1 MNQPYSAHTWTKAAQ
16 LVIRQTPFTLALLR
30 ERIVIMLKKFLVMI
44 TLLIAFFSLA
54 TAQDHPGFHVKGR
67 HLYDKC
73 GEKVILR
80 GVNKMIIWKDIDGIP
95 AYAEIA
101 QTGANVVRIVWN
113 DSGPALDLDKTITN
127 CIAQQMI
134 PMVESHDAT
143 GKWELLDKAVDYW
156 IRPDIVP
163 ILQKHEQYLLLNI
176 ANECGDAGVTTEMIR
191 TKYCE
196 VIQKMRLAGI
206 HVPLIIDATDWGK
219 NINILQSE
227 GPALLEADPDHNL
240 IFSIHLWWPVMWGYS
255 EKRIIEELAESV
267 AMELPLIVGEFGNRW
282 DETPGGVIPWRAIL
296 KQCQLYEIGWL
307 AWSWGPGNKPQTF
320 LDMTRDGSFA
330 TLHDW
335 GLAVAITDSF
345 SIKNTSVRP
354 AFILNLNCE
363 QAPGKNK

>member
-1 MNQPYSAHTWTKAAQ
+1 MNKKIIIAITLFTWFA
-16 LVIRQTPFTLALLR
+16 ISTLA
-30 ERIVIMLKKFLVMI
+30 
-44 TLLIAFFSLA
+44 
-54 TAQDHPGFHVKGR
+54 QDYPGFRVKGR
-67 HLYDKC
+67 YLNDKC

-95 AYAEIA
+95 SYSEIA

-127 CIAQQMI
+127 CIARQMI

-143 GKWELLDKAVDYW
+143 GKWDLLDKATDYW
-156 IRPDIVP
+156 LRADIVP
-163 ILQKHEQYLLLNI
+163 VLQKHEQYLLLNI
-176 ANECGDAGVTTEMIR
+176 ANECGDAGVTPETFR
-191 TKYCE
+191 SKYSV
-196 VIQKMRLAGI
+196 VINKMRQAGI

-240 IFSIHLWWPVMWGYS
+240 LFSIHLWWPLMWGYS
-255 EKRIIEELAESV
+255 EKKIIDELAESV
-267 AMELPLIVGEFGNRW
+267 AMELPLIVGEFGNQW
-282 DETPGGVIPWRAIL
+282 DETPGGAIPWRAIL
-296 KQCQLYEIGWL
+296 KQCQRYEIGWL

-320 LDMTRDGSFA
+320 LDMTKNGSFA

-335 GLAVAITDSF
+335 GLAVAVTDSF

-354 AFILNLNCE
+354 AFIRNLNCDGE
-363 QAPGKNK
+363 NERK